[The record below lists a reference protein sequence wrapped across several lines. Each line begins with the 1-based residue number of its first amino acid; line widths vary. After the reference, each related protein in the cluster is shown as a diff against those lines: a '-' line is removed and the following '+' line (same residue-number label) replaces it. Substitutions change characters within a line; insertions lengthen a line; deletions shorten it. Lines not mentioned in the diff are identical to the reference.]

1 MITFA
6 GFLIKTKLW
15 ILDFQYGFDAKRV
28 SKIKRLVIIPAFN
41 EEKNIKLVLEE
52 LRAYVP
58 NMDLLVIN
66 DCSTD
71 NTRKVLIDM
80 GATFID
86 LPCNLGIGGAVQ
98 TGYCYALEHNY
109 DIAVQFDGDGQH
121 MAEYIN
127 SLILPIESNEADV
140 VIGSRFIEKEGFQ
153 SSALRRVGIG
163 FLSKLIRLL
172 TGIKVWDVTSGMRA
186 VNRKMIDFYTKN
198 YAQDF
203 PEPEALLLAG
213 LKGSAVSE
221 VPVKMRERLNGSSSI
236 RSFTSA
242 YYMVKVSLAL
252 ILSWI
257 FLRRKDDLN

>member
-121 MAEYIN
+121 MA
-127 SLILPIESNEADV
+127 
-140 VIGSRFIEKEGFQ
+140 
-153 SSALRRVGIG
+153 SALRRVGIG